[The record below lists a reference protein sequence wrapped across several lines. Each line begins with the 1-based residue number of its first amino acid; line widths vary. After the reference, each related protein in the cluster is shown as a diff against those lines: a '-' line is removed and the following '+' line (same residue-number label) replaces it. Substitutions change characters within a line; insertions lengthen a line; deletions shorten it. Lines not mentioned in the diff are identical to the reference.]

1 MWLDDLI
8 RETHKT
14 ALWQQKESGAAL
26 LLLQASIRKR
36 NPDTSAS
43 ASAAIVPGLLLALL
57 VLASSKVGKSHDVGI
72 PYTACGSCCSLRLKG
87 LCENRYAK
95 EPAQGFSREQ
105 IARLQRVKALFQ
117 RETTQEIEA
126 SDKRQAFVRW
136 LYLQGRL
143 QS

>member
-1 MWLDDLI
+1 MRLDDLI

-14 ALWQQKESGAAL
+14 ALLQQKESGAAL

-87 LCENRYAK
+87 LFENR
-95 EPAQGFSREQ
+95 
-105 IARLQRVKALFQ
+105 
-117 RETTQEIEA
+117 ET
-126 SDKRQAFVRW
+126 K
-136 LYLQGRL
+136 
-143 QS
+143 